1 MSSHVRKLTGVVP
14 LLLLAACS
22 RPAPEV
28 AHAASPSGAAP
39 SATSDTQR
47 PKREVRVTGTLEAV
61 RSSKVLVPQIYGQGG
76 SMTLTKLIP
85 NGSRVKVGDLIAVFD
100 STTQLDSARDAQAKF
115 DDLGHQVDQKAAQ
128 NRADAEKRAAD
139 LRQAEAD
146 LAKAQIELQK
156 GPILSEIERLKT
168 VVKVKAAGDHVES
181 LRKSN
186 AVHDTADGAALRI
199 LELQRDRQ
207 KVALER
213 AQSNMAKL
221 ELHAPLAG
229 VVAHQNLYRNNSM
242 GHAQEGDQ
250 LYRGQPLVSIF
261 DPAEMLVRCAVGE
274 PDGAALVLGTKATV
288 YLDAY
293 PDLAL
298 PAHFEFA
305 SPVAA
310 SALGSPIKTFSAVFK
325 LDKTDPH
332 LMPDLSAAVVLV
344 ASETVASETAASTA
358 SEKVASP
365 APEKGASRA
374 PETASGS
381 RPGGAH
387 Q

>member
-1 MSSHVRKLTGVVP
+1 VP
-14 LLLLAACS
+14 VLLLASCT
-22 RPAPEV
+22 RPTPEI
-28 AHAASPSGAAP
+28 AHAAQPAAA
-39 SATSDTQR
+39 ATETQR
-47 PKREVRVTGTLEAV
+47 SKREVRVTGILEAV
-61 RSSKVLVPQIYGQGG
+61 HSSKVLVPQIYGQGG

-85 NGSRVKVGDLIAVFD
+85 NGSNVKEGDLIAVFD
-100 STTQLDSARDAQAKF
+100 STTQADNARDAQAKF
-115 DDLGHQVDQKAAQ
+115 DDLGHQVDQKAAE

-156 GPILSEIERLKT
+156 GPILSEIDRLKNE
-168 VVKVKAAGDHVES
+168 VKMKAAGDHVES
-181 LRKSN
+181 LRKSM
-186 AVHDTADGAALRI
+186 AFHDKADAAALRI

-207 KVALER
+207 KVALQR

-221 ELHAPLAG
+221 ELRAALSG

-250 LYRGQPLVSIF
+250 LYRGQPIVSIF
-261 DPAEMLVRCAVGE
+261 DPSEMLVRCAVGE
-274 PDGAALVLGTKATV
+274 PDGAALVQGTKAIV

-293 PDLAL
+293 PELAM

-325 LDKTDPH
+325 LDKTDSH
-332 LMPDLSAAVVLV
+332 LMPDLSAAVVL
-344 ASETVASETAASTA
+344 EAAS
-358 SEKVASP
+358 SP
-365 APEKGASRA
+365 A
-374 PETASGS
+374 TA
-381 RPGGAH
+381 GGGH